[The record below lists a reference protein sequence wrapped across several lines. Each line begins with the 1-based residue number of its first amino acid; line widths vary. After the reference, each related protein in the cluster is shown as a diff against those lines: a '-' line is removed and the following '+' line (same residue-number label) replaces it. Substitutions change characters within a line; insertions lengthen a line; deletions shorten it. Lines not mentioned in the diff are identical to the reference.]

1 MNIVTFN
8 IRCDHK
14 QDGKNNFEYRK
25 LLIRKCLLEK
35 NPDIVCFQEML
46 PHMALWLSEVLKDY
60 QLVGCGREKD
70 LTGEQMTVAIRKDR
84 FEIISMDTYWLSNT
98 PYLPGSRYEEQ
109 SKYPRTAT
117 QLLLKETETNDV
129 CLIVNTHLDHKDSR
143 ARVQGMKCVLD
154 KIHQAQIQWKAI
166 GKLPAILC
174 GDMNAHP
181 DSPEIESMNH
191 SGIVCDITEEI
202 SGTYH
207 NFGKIDRPA
216 KIDYIAVSENIRLEK
231 LELWKDQKNGVFL
244 SDHYPISA
252 TVHIQK

>member
-1 MNIVTFN
+1 MNIVTYN

-14 QDGKNNFEYRK
+14 QDGRNNFEYRK
-25 LLIRKCLLEK
+25 PIIRKCLLEK

-70 LTGEQMTVAIRKDR
+70 LTGEQMTIAYRKDR
-84 FEIISMDTYWLSNT
+84 FEIVSMDTYWLSNT

-129 CLIVNTHLDHKDSR
+129 YLIVNTHLDHKSSK
-143 ARVQGMKCVLD
+143 ARVQGMECVLD
-154 KIHQAQIQWKAI
+154 KIHQTLIQWKAI
-166 GKLPAILC
+166 GKLPIILC

-181 DSPEIESMNH
+181 ESPEIEQMNH
-191 SGIVCDITEEI
+191 SGIICDITEEI

-207 NFGKIDRPA
+207 NFGKMDKPA
-216 KIDYIAVSENIRLEK
+216 KIDYIAVSKNIRLEK
-231 LELWKDQKNGVFL
+231 LELWKDQKDGVFL

-252 TVHIQK
+252 TVHIQC